1 MAIHQ
6 PIDPA
11 AILQAAFPHNLLDSK
26 ARECRFVLRRRDFS
40 PVTFSWALITRIL
53 AHSCTSI
60 ASVWREYERLTGTSI
75 DRSSFYKHFDFAEF
89 KGPYDLGSWAVEK
102 EASMLCH
109 VYGVLLAWAAS
120 RRLRLEV
127 IGLTSE
133 INVPDEHL
141 VAPLG
146 RWARALQHHVRH
158 RPFGG
163 AEAKIRA
170 SHRPPSMYSRPES
183 QSQPNTTGGEKPP
196 NSSKCPCHADRQLKE
211 IRMGAQYIH
220 R

>member
-26 ARECRFVLRRRDFS
+26 ARECRFVLRRRDFN

-89 KGPYDLGSWAVEK
+89 KGPYELGSWAVEK

-146 RWARALQHHVRH
+146 RWRVRCSTTCDIARSVVLKRRSEPHIVPLLCTAARDPN
-158 RPFGG
+158 R
-163 AEAKIRA
+163 
-170 SHRPPSMYSRPES
+170 SRIPLVARNRRIPRNACVTPIVS
-183 QSQPNTTGGEKPP
+183 
-196 NSSKCPCHADRQLKE
+196 
-211 IRMGAQYIH
+211 
-220 R
+220 